1 MDMLARWST
10 RTVPAHHHGDAS
22 PTSPSSTASKKRVSR
37 SLFEIESWARHPPSL
52 WLTSWV
58 TPSELSHWPNAQ
70 LSRVWQSAVPL
81 PPSPP
86 SPSPHGIS
94 TTTLATGH
102 WSRWVFIVFH
112 HDMSTFSMFRHPYW
126 SVPLCGTPRA
136 ELHPWLPI
144 PRCLE
149 WIKVH
154 RARRPFGNLVRFM
167 AEFAHF
173 MTFAVAS

>member
-1 MDMLARWST
+1 MLARWST

-37 SLFEIESWARHPPSL
+37 SLFEIESWAQHPP
-52 WLTSWV
+52 
-58 TPSELSHWPNAQ
+58 ELSHWPNAQ

-112 HDMSTFSMFRHPYW
+112 HDKSTFSMFRHPFW

-136 ELHPWLPI
+136 ELHPWLPYPSSSGVDQGPQSAAAVRESGSI
-144 PRCLE
+144 YGGVC
-149 WIKVH
+149 
-154 RARRPFGNLVRFM
+154 PFYDFRGCVLNPLGM
-167 AEFAHF
+167 K
-173 MTFAVAS
+173 